1 MPSQLPGT
9 LRRSAGDPS
18 FSIFLVTVVLCLL
31 RARDLPSATVEISG
45 TEVAVGPADIALV
58 VLTVLALLRLRARRT
73 VSAPALLA
81 VSAGFGALVLL
92 SALPNGAGAITA
104 AGKLA
109 ELAALTLGAAVFVD
123 TRERLETLLAVVV
136 VYTCAVVAW
145 AAAEFLGA
153 GGGRQG
159 SVRGRARP
167 CRPAPATLALA
178 AGLARLNAARGRN
191 PGLLAVAGLVAGR
204 GRRRS
209 RRLAG
214 KPARGLWC
222 RRSDPGQRLV
232 GEGDLRLAAAVV
244 TIALAGVAT
253 AGTLAMRQGELGF
266 LQSLFGPP
274 AEEVGQYSA
283 ELQ

>member
-1 MPSQLPGT
+1 MPSQLPGA

-18 FSIFLVTVVLCLL
+18 FLIFLVTVVLCLL

-145 AAAEFLGA
+145 AAAEFLG
-153 GGGRQG
+153 GRWRPPG
-159 SVRGRARP
+159 VVRRRARP
-167 CRPAPATLALA
+167 CRARDACAGGGTRPAERRP
-178 AGLARLNAARGRN
+178 RQEPWAARSRR
-191 PGLLAVAGLVAGR
+191 PRCGR

-209 RRLAG
+209 RRLARE
-214 KPARGLWC
+214 PARGLWC
-222 RRSDPGQRLV
+222 RRSDPGHLSSSRRPPPR
-232 GEGDLRLAAAVV
+232 GGGRDHRPGRSCDRGNIGDAA
-244 TIALAGVAT
+244 G
-253 AGTLAMRQGELGF
+253 
-266 LQSLFGPP
+266 
-274 AEEVGQYSA
+274 
-283 ELQ
+283 